1 MLNVGS
7 MTTLTRLGF
16 ASRGLMYLIIGYLAL
31 RTGRTE
37 DGSGALSYIGSGSG
51 KALLVL
57 MALGFFAYALWR
69 LSEALI
75 DSEGAGANAE
85 GYAVRAGG
93 AASGLIHLGLGF
105 FALQLGLGTGGSNGG
120 TGATQGGAATALSF
134 PGGELALTVA
144 AVAIGL
150 TGAFQLVKAAKAN
163 FLRQLDPAA
172 ASRKWVEWL
181 GRSGYAARGIVFL
194 VMSWFFFKAASAS
207 DAEKAGGMGEALSWL
222 PATLQTMVAFGLF
235 LFGLF
240 SLVEARFRRINDP
253 HVLNRL
259 QGAAGRAF

>member
-1 MLNVGS
+1 MLSVGS
-7 MTTLTRLGF
+7 ITGLTRLGF

-31 RTGRTE
+31 KTGRTE
-37 DGSGALSYIGSGSG
+37 DGSGALSHIGSGSG

-75 DSEGAGANAE
+75 DSEGAGTGAK

-93 AASGLIHLGLGF
+93 AVSGLIHLVLGS
-105 FALQLGLGTGGSNGG
+105 FALQLGTGSGGSNGG
-120 TGATQGGAATALSF
+120 GGATQDGAAAALSF
-134 PGGELALTVA
+134 PGGEIALTLA

-150 TGAFQLVKAAKAN
+150 TGAFQLVKAAKAD

-172 ASRKWVEWL
+172 ARRPWVKWV
-181 GRSGYAARGIVFL
+181 GRAGYAARGIVFL
-194 VMSWFFFKAASAS
+194 VMSWFFFKAAGSS
-207 DAEKAGGMGEALSWL
+207 DAQKAGGMGEALSWL
-222 PATLQTMVAFGLF
+222 PTTLQTMVALGLF

-240 SLVEARFRRINDP
+240 SLVEARFRKINDP
-253 HVLNRL
+253 HVLDRL
-259 QGAAGRAF
+259 QGAARRAF